1 VVANVPPE
9 QRHGPENEGGGGGG
23 PRTRTIEIATSST
36 DATMQGVSFV
46 DFSGLNKLVG
56 HT

>member
-1 VVANVPPE
+1 MVANVPPE
-9 QRHGPENEGGGGGG
+9 QQHGPENEGVGGGG
-23 PRTRTIEIATSST
+23 PRTRTIKTATSST

-56 HT
+56 DT